1 MKTIP
6 EKYMKK
12 LTDWR
17 KCCTDLT
24 EKEINEVVSL
34 GKEITMQPKK
44 KMLAK
49 GAIFF
54 LQGNEHLSLDKI
66 NEIGGS
72 KTKYCSDE
80 SKIIWAAEI
89 KSRTEKPKITSFYIY

>member
-24 EKEINEVVSL
+24 EKEINEVVNL
-34 GKEITMQPKK
+34 GNEITMNPKRNI
-44 KMLAK
+44 LAK

-54 LQGNEHLSLDKI
+54 LQGNEKLSLDKI
-66 NEIGGS
+66 NEIGAQ
-72 KTKYCSDE
+72 KTKYCCDNA
-80 SKIIWAAEI
+80 KIVWAAEI
-89 KSRTEKPKITSFYIY
+89 KSKLKRTKMTAFYVY

>member
-24 EKEINEVVSL
+24 EKEINDVVSL
-34 GKEITMQPKK
+34 GKEITMQPKRK
-44 KMLAK
+44 ILAK

-54 LQGNEHLSLDKI
+54 LQGNEKLSLDKI
-66 NEIGGS
+66 NKIGAQ

-80 SKIIWAAEI
+80 SRIIWAAEI
-89 KSRTEKPKITSFYIY
+89 KSKLKRTKITAFYVY